1 MHRYRLDRVYKEGT
15 KIVSV
20 AALPGGAEVTAIST
34 IEIEAEVRRDKPRYD
49 LDEPSFTAH
58 AHTISIPQAT
68 LSGIE
73 SRADVGAVGAAVA
86 RSLGAPPA
94 SLKVSDHAT

>member
-34 IEIEAEVRRDKPRYD
+34 IEIEAEVRRDTPRCD
-49 LDEPSFTAH
+49 LDEPSLTAH
-58 AHTISIPQAT
+58 AHTASLCFTGDTQ
-68 LSGIE
+68 
-73 SRADVGAVGAAVA
+73 RHRVA
-86 RSLGAPPA
+86 R
-94 SLKVSDHAT
+94 